1 MSTVVV
7 DAGHGGNAIVGN
19 SSNNNA
25 TGPSGT
31 KETDIAL
38 DIVLRIAEV
47 LHGMG
52 INVLLTRNSDV
63 NLDLKD
69 RAAVAANNNAEAF
82 LSVHFNGSTDPSIQ
96 GSETWVHTGSTGD
109 SRLLAA
115 AVQQRL
121 VGATGYADRGV
132 RSKGLGVLSLAH
144 QSPAT
149 ACCLVEISFL
159 TNATDENR
167 LQGVTYKNSL
177 ASALATALRDFLNQS
192 TGLEPANPLPDG
204 DPNLDADG

>member
-1 MSTVVV
+1 MSTVVL
-7 DAGHGGNAIVGN
+7 DAGHGGNAVVGN
-19 SSNNNA
+19 SSPNNA

-31 KETDIAL
+31 KEKDIAL
-38 DIVLRIAEV
+38 DIVLRIANV
-47 LHGMG
+47 LHGIG

-69 RAAVAANNNAEAF
+69 RAAVAANINAEAF
-82 LSVHFNGSTDPSIQ
+82 LSVHFNGSTNPSIQ
-96 GSETWVHTGSTGD
+96 GSETWVHAASTGD

-121 VGATGYADRGV
+121 VIATGYADRGV

-159 TNATDENR
+159 TNPTDENR
-167 LQGVTYKNSL
+167 LQDTTYKNSL

-192 TGLEPANPLPDG
+192 TGLQPASPLPDG